1 MLARA
6 KRLVWHVLGMR
17 RRLGL
22 PAAIALAWQFA
33 RPRTSHAPIA
43 VHLNGLNGPLWLR
56 PDSSDIETFC
66 QVFAEGQYDFA
77 RFPQHAQLMAAYRAA
92 VARGD
97 TPLIV
102 DCGANIGLSAV
113 WFATAF
119 PDAEIVAIE
128 PAPDNVELMRRNLS
142 PYPNTRIVAG
152 GVWDKPAALSIRDR
166 NVMPWAYQVAES
178 APGANGVQS
187 FTIEAV
193 AGNRPIL
200 IMKIDVE
207 GSEDALFRSNTDWL
221 RNTNLVIIE
230 LHDEKLPGQNTSRN
244 FFRRIVREDFEF
256 AMNGENAFFFL
267 SPAPADAR
275 ALPHESGMTAPTL
288 QPASPVSA

>member
-1 MLARA
+1 M
-6 KRLVWHVLGMR
+6 VWHVLGMR

-22 PAAIALAWQFA
+22 PTAITLAWQFA
-33 RPRTSHAPIA
+33 RPRASTAPIA
-43 VHLNGLNGPLWLR
+43 IRLNGLDSPIWLR
-56 PDSSDIETFC
+56 PDSSDIDTFC
-66 QVFAEGQYDFA
+66 QVFADGQYDFA
-77 RFPQHAQLMAAYRAA
+77 RFPQHERLMDAYRAA
-92 VARGD
+92 LSRGE

-113 WFATAF
+113 WFAHAF

-142 PYPNTRIVAG
+142 AYPNTKIVAG

-178 APGANGVQS
+178 APGASGVQS
-187 FTIEAV
+187 FTIADIA
-193 AGNRPIL
+193 AGRPIL

-221 RNTNLVIIE
+221 RNTALVIIE

-244 FFRRIVREDFEF
+244 FFRRIVSEDFEF

-275 ALPHESGMTAPTL
+275 VLPQKSGMAAETPQAE
-288 QPASPVSA
+288 SPVPA